1 MQLKNILTI
10 CTAIIFCSY
19 QKDDATKLRL
29 TIRVDSRQTINNV
42 TYLLVKANL
51 KNISLYT
58 FNYVVE
64 SCFYPFAYT
73 TDSKAFAIEQT
84 DCIKNITK
92 FVEILPGK
100 NLETI
105 IRLPIKKDM
114 KQLPSSYFKICV
126 HLTSSNNM
134 INALHKKRNLI
145 MVSSKG
151 NKFQLCDTSYSVE
164 VEGMTMDENG
174 SMVKFNT
181 MTTELNLSSNSVSC
195 N

>member
-1 MQLKNILTI
+1 
-10 CTAIIFCSY
+10 
-19 QKDDATKLRL
+19 
-29 TIRVDSRQTINNV
+29 
-42 TYLLVKANL
+42 
-51 KNISLYT
+51 
-58 FNYVVE
+58 
-64 SCFYPFAYT
+64 
-73 TDSKAFAIEQT
+73 
-84 DCIKNITK
+84 
-92 FVEILPGK
+92 
-100 NLETI
+100 
-105 IRLPIKKDM
+105 M